1 MYWLIGLLRNL
12 ISQTNLE
19 FENSKSCGRRQSG
32 SAQPHSFEHRLS
44 SNAIAS
50 LELLKPTQRFMK
62 LHTIPQRNAFDG
74 VSSKTKG
81 FLIKEVR
88 LKATLLSCSAELNL
102 NSFIHQPVRTS
113 RYDTP

>member
-50 LELLKPTQRFMK
+50 LELLKPTQNQDIY
-62 LHTIPQRNAFDG
+62 L
-74 VSSKTKG
+74 G
-81 FLIKEVR
+81 FFLSR
-88 LKATLLSCSAELNL
+88 YYSLLSDPIETIRFD
-102 NSFIHQPVRTS
+102 FI
-113 RYDTP
+113 

>member
-1 MYWLIGLLRNL
+1 MSWLIGLLRNL

-50 LELLKPTQRFMK
+50 LELLKPTHPHLTDQPTPP
-62 LHTIPQRNAFDG
+62 HTGEGSGRQIENLFSAF
-74 VSSKTKG
+74 
-81 FLIKEVR
+81 
-88 LKATLLSCSAELNL
+88 
-102 NSFIHQPVRTS
+102 
-113 RYDTP
+113 

>member
-50 LELLKPTQRFMK
+50 LELLKTGEGSGRQIENLFS
-62 LHTIPQRNAFDG
+62 HTSI
-74 VSSKTKG
+74 V
-81 FLIKEVR
+81 L
-88 LKATLLSCSAELNL
+88 
-102 NSFIHQPVRTS
+102 
-113 RYDTP
+113 

>member
-12 ISQTNLE
+12 ISQTDLE

-62 LHTIPQRNAFDG
+62 LHTINQDIYL
-74 VSSKTKG
+74 G
-81 FLIKEVR
+81 FFLSR
-88 LKATLLSCSAELNL
+88 YYSLLSDPIETIRFHLISMQAT
-102 NSFIHQPVRTS
+102 NSIDRLVWKITGS
-113 RYDTP
+113 